1 MTPTNMTT
9 PTNYEE
15 NDDWDTAYGFGI
27 EGGEYTIV
35 MAGGGLH
42 WWNYVIQR
50 DGVYIENTLSKSKIN
65 GILVSAEGSYLSV
78 KPTDYKLQ
86 DEECDMYEMI
96 QECYEE
102 EIMNY
107 IDDDEYDSDSDSD
120 SDSD

>member
-1 MTPTNMTT
+1 MVSQ
-9 PTNYEE
+9 TNYEE
-15 NDDWDTAYGFGI
+15 NDDWDYGYGFSI
-27 EGGEYTIV
+27 KDGEYTIV

-50 DGVYIENTLSKSKIN
+50 DGVYIENTLGKSKIN
-65 GILVSAEGSYLSV
+65 GILVSAEGSYLCE

-86 DEECDMYEMI
+86 DEENDMYEMI
-96 QECYEE
+96 QECYYE

-120 SDSD
+120 